1 VGFLCKEECEK
12 KKNKTAEIIQKKNDS
27 RMMKETKCYFSEKGS
42 FIKLNKTLQS
52 I

>member
-12 KKNKTAEIIQKKNDS
+12 KNKTAEIIRKNDS
-27 RMMKETKCYFSEKGS
+27 RMMKETKCYFSEKGR
-42 FIKLNKTLQS
+42 FIKLNKTLRS